1 MQKFGKPHPDN
12 KKKQIIM
19 PQFKENTNT
28 FRMKSSPAKLLGL
41 SGKTRRMK
49 LARKYQLE
57 DRETRKQEQHARAL
71 TGHGPFSMKGS
82 AFYGKK
88 KY

>member
-1 MQKFGKPHPDN
+1 
-12 KKKQIIM
+12 M

-88 KY
+88 KILKYRERP

>member
-1 MQKFGKPHPDN
+1 
-12 KKKQIIM
+12 M
-19 PQFKENTNT
+19 PQFKENTSA

-49 LARKYQLE
+49 LARKHQLE
-57 DRETRKQEQHARAL
+57 DRETRKKEQYEASL
-71 TGHGPFSMKGS
+71 TGQGKNNSFFAMKGS